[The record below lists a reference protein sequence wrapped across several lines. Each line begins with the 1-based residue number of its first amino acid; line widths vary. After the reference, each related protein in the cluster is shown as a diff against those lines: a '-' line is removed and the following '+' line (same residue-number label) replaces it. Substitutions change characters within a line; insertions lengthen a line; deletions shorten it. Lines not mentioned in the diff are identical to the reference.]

1 MLLNRGDAKKRA
13 VNREGGQV
21 AENESRY
28 RAPALE
34 KGLDVLELL
43 AAQTEPMTLTAI
55 VNQLGRS
62 HGELFRMVQVLEHR
76 GYIEQE
82 SGGEGYRLTDRLFS
96 LGMQQPRTA
105 TLLEIVTSGDAP
117 ASGIRSAQVLPSRSA
132 QPRRHRRGGADRI
145 WPNSSAFPC
154 ESVIAAH

>member
-1 MLLNRGDAKKRA
+1 MP
-13 VNREGGQV
+13 
-21 AENESRY
+21 ENESRY

-82 SGGEGYRLTDRLFS
+82 PGGEGYRLTDR
-96 LGMQQPRTA
+96 
-105 TLLEIVTSGDAP
+105 VT
-117 ASGIRSAQVLPSRSA
+117 
-132 QPRRHRRGGADRI
+132 
-145 WPNSSAFPC
+145 
-154 ESVIAAH
+154 

>member
-1 MLLNRGDAKKRA
+1 MHAGV
-13 VNREGGQV
+13 VNRERGKGR
-21 AENESRY
+21 ENDSRD

-43 AAQTEPMTLTAI
+43 AAQTESMTLTAI

-82 SGGEGYRLTDRLFS
+82 SGGEGYRLTDRVFS
-96 LGMQQPRTA
+96 PGMQQPRTG
-105 TLLEIVTSGDAP
+105 TRLEVARP
-117 ASGIRSAQVLPSRSA
+117 LVRQLP
-132 QPRRHRRGGADRI
+132 D
-145 WPNSSAFPC
+145 
-154 ESVIAAH
+154 SVRQS